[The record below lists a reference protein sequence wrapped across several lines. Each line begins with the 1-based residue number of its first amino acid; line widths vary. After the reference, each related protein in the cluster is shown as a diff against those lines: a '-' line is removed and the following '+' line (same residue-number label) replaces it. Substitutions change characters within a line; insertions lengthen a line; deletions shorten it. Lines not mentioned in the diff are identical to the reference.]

1 MAYKLNFQD
10 ENGILLVLISGEREK
25 EELVNRAKETWR
37 KIARMGNEK
46 GYGKLLI
53 VSSATGSYPV
63 LDAFLINSS
72 LDECGVQRVWKIA
85 FVNLDQA
92 SFPDV
97 KFAEMIA
104 VNRGFDLAVFDSEE
118 SARRWLMAS

>member
-1 MAYKLNFQD
+1 LAYKLNFQD

-25 EELVNRAKETWR
+25 EELVNSAKEAWR
-37 KIARMGNEK
+37 EIARMGSKK
-46 GYGKLLI
+46 GHRKLLI

-63 LDAFLINSS
+63 LDAFLINSC
-72 LDECGVQRVWKIA
+72 LDEYGVQRVWKIA

-92 SFPDV
+92 SFPEV

-104 VNRGFDLAVFDSEE
+104 INRGFDLAVFDSEE
-118 SARRWLMAS
+118 SARRWLMGS